1 MKNLAEAGTFYY
13 RVKALYTDGTQSP
26 WSKSQS
32 VTLFENAHAFQRGDV
47 NHDGMVSISDVTA
60 LIDRLLSGVGGCEI
74 CGDVNA
80 DGLLNISDVTA
91 LIDSLLAGE

>member
-1 MKNLAEAGTFYY
+1 MKS
-13 RVKALYTDGTQSP
+13 LYIDGTESN

-47 NHDGMVSISDVTA
+47 NHDGMVNISDVTA
-60 LIDRLLSGVGGCEI
+60 LIDSLLSGVGGCEI

-91 LIDSLLAGE
+91 LIDSLLVGTWPEN

>member
-1 MKNLAEAGTFYY
+1 
-13 RVKALYTDGTQSP
+13 
-26 WSKSQS
+26 
-32 VTLFENAHAFQRGDV
+32 
-47 NHDGMVSISDVTA
+47 MVSISDVTA